1 VTKKKAEKA
10 DSGAGTDD
18 LDALFQLPLG
28 EFTAARKALAARLK
42 KSGHATKA
50 DHVKALQK
58 PPLSAW
64 AVNQL
69 YWRHRAA
76 FDRLLDAGQQFRTA
90 QTAQLAG
97 RSADLR
103 GPLEARRE
111 ALADLSRRAADV
123 LRDAGHSPNPD
134 VMRRIT
140 TTLEALSTYGGLPDT
155 PQAGRLADDVD
166 PPGFE
171 SLAALVP
178 RIGKEA
184 MTGPSRVLPFQ
195 QEAAKKKKKE
205 PARKLDPREAER
217 AREEERQTARATAK
231 AALQASE
238 RALREARKQAEQAE
252 AALKKAAARAKET
265 EKEAR
270 EIEKE
275 KAAVDRRYEKASSDA
290 DGARQEARHVAEQAE
305 AAAQALEDAELD
317 VEKANRA
324 LKALD

>member
-184 MTGPSRVLPFQ
+184 MTGPSQ